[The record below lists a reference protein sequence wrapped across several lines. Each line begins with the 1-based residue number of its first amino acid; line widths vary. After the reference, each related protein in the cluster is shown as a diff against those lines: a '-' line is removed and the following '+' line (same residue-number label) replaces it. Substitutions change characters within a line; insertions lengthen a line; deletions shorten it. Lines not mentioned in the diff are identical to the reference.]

1 MRFFIALEISEKN
14 RHQLREVQVFLKEL
28 VPTIRLTENSKLHL
42 TIAFIGEHPE
52 NLKFSLIE
60 VMNKSAQEIT
70 PFEVTPAY
78 IDAFPK
84 LHEADTFWVG
94 VKGDVDK
101 LFLLQERIKDGL
113 AALKLEVDNRRYLPH
128 IAIGKV
134 SDLKV
139 DESLEN
145 SLEEFMIHHSFDPI
159 RIDSIK
165 LFESIPSQGFHQHNT
180 LAEIKLD

>member
-14 RHQLREVQVFLKEL
+14 RHQLKEVQGYLKLL
-28 VPTIRLTENSKLHL
+28 VPDVRLTENSKLHL

-52 NLKFSLIE
+52 NLKFNLIA
-60 VMNKSAQEIT
+60 VMNKSAEELD

-78 IDAFPK
+78 IDAFPR

-113 AALKLEVDNRRYLPH
+113 TSLNLEVDNRRYIPH

-134 SDLKV
+134 TDLKV
-139 DESLEN
+139 NIQLEDK
-145 SLEEFMIHHSFDPI
+145 LEGFMLHHSFDPI
-159 RIDSIK
+159 LIESIK

>member
-1 MRFFIALEISEKN
+1 MRFFIALEISKKN
-14 RHQLREVQVFLKEL
+14 RHQLEQVQVFLKEL
-28 VPTIRLTENSKLHL
+28 VPAVRLTENSKLHL

-101 LFLLQERIKDGL
+101 LFLLQERIKD
-113 AALKLEVDNRRYLPH
+113 
-128 IAIGKV
+128 
-134 SDLKV
+134 
-139 DESLEN
+139 
-145 SLEEFMIHHSFDPI
+145 
-159 RIDSIK
+159 
-165 LFESIPSQGFHQHNT
+165 
-180 LAEIKLD
+180 